1 MVRERPGSESVST
14 LVGKLE
20 VADGGVVEVLGSG
33 AVEPDVVGK
42 PVVSEVVAAGGALS
56 DGSGH

>member
-1 MVRERPGSESVST
+1 MST

-33 AVEPDVVGK
+33 AVEPDVVGG
-42 PVVSEVVAAGGALS
+42 PVVSEVVAAGGELS